1 MDSLPLSH
9 QGSPQ
14 HIFNAHQQAVHL
26 SFLISAWNIYY
37 CTVCW
42 PGKKKK
48 KKHVIYYQ
56 INSEV
61 PDSGKKKKQKQK
73 KQSNRWEIG
82 KQ

>member
-48 KKHVIYYQ
+48 KVIYYQ

-61 PDSGKKKKQKQK
+61 PDSEKKKKK
-73 KQSNRWEIG
+73 KNKTDG
-82 KQ
+82 K